1 MKLNKEIIVT
11 SVLLT
16 LTTPSLATEVV
27 TKLLEDYSNEA
38 TQPFSAEAGR
48 QLWNNSFAVANGDK
62 RSCTSC
68 HTSDPKQAGKH
79 VRTGKRIEPLAP
91 SVNPKRLTQERE
103 IRKWLTRNCKWTLG
117 RECDAQEK
125 GNLLTYLNSL

>member
-1 MKLNKEIIVT
+1 MRLNKQIIVT
-11 SVLLT
+11 SALLA
-16 LTTPSLATEVV
+16 LTTPAFATEVV
-27 TKLLEDYSNEA
+27 TRLLQDYRNEA
-38 TQPFSAEAGR
+38 TQAFSADAGR
-48 QLWNNSFAVANGDK
+48 QLWNNAFSHASGDN
-62 RSCTSC
+62 RSCTTC
-68 HTSDPKQAGKH
+68 HTSDPKQTGKH

-91 SVNPKRLTQERE
+91 SVNPERLTQERE

>member
-1 MKLNKEIIVT
+1 MKLNKQIIVT
-11 SVLLT
+11 SVLVALM
-16 LTTPSLATEVV
+16 TPAVANEVV
-27 TKLLEDYSNEA
+27 TKLLQDYRNQA
-38 TQPFSAEAGR
+38 TQPFSADAGR
-48 QLWNNSFAVANGDK
+48 QLWNNAFADANGDN
-62 RSCTSC
+62 RSCTTC

-79 VRTGKRIEPLAP
+79 ARTGKRIEPLAP
-91 SVNPKRLTQERE
+91 SVNPERLTQERE